1 MSETKLFNFRLSIE
15 LMDAVKAKAGK
26 TSMTDVVT
34 SLLADW
40 LAPVARAPATT
51 VADDPRILELGAL
64 VDAQRELRLKA
75 EADRDT
81 WRKLAQAVASNAEG
95 RRPARGPDPMGRT
108 QHPSGPVKAS
118 AVPDGLTDAVQTF
131 FRPGTVEKANKSGR

>member
-40 LAPVARAPATT
+40 LAPAAQAV
-51 VADDPRILELGAL
+51 DPRIEELGAL

-75 EADRDT
+75 EADRDK
-81 WRKLAQAVASNAEG
+81 WRKLAQASMPMAERKPEKPTGKLVADVLPVAGDQFPKQLTWWQKQQAAKAKAGSNADKT
-95 RRPARGPDPMGRT
+95 R
-108 QHPSGPVKAS
+108 K
-118 AVPDGLTDAVQTF
+118 
-131 FRPGTVEKANKSGR
+131 